1 LPLSFAM
8 RAKSTAP
15 AAIVAALGVLAAP
28 TLAWAR
34 SPVVIEGVDHDMRV
48 AIMALLPDRD
58 APTSLFDAER
68 ISEEAAA
75 RATAY
80 LRSEGYYAA
89 TVTPDATETP
99 PSARLVIAL
108 GERFIFGAP
117 QIVFEGDA
125 PDASAI
131 NAAHA
136 ALGHVAANTPARA
149 ADVLEAEGTALAA
162 LQELGYADA
171 AAGERRVVVD
181 HATGRVNVEYHLNAG
196 TLAHLGRVRAEPST
210 LFRRHFVSSLQNW
223 EDGELYHPQSI
234 SRLRRDIVSTGAV
247 SVATTHLAP
256 PGANG
261 VRDVIIDV
269 EPARRNAYE
278 LGFSYSTTDGAG
290 VEAEWTR
297 RNLTGRADSLTLN
310 ATLAEMQQ
318 SLGVEWAL
326 PHAAGL
332 DHTVRYGATIGR
344 EDLDAYTHDSV
355 ALYASVDAMPRIRVG
370 RSYGVRLSTD
380 HYDNTTGGVQDAVV
394 LSGFGDLRN
403 DSTEASLDPRDGS
416 IVDLRV
422 EPSVSTGDETLGFVR
437 GIADA
442 RVYESLLDHDALT
455 LAARAKIGWL
465 EALAGN
471 PDDVPPDRRF
481 YAGGGGSVRGYT
493 YNSIYPHERDALG
506 LAPGGQGLVEGSIE
520 ARWRFSPH
528 WGAAAFVDGGSA
540 FDDWSNATD
549 FRWGVGV
556 GVRYDLGFAP
566 LRFDIA
572 VPLDRDEAHDDFALY
587 VSLGQAF

>member
-1 LPLSFAM
+1 M
-8 RAKSTAP
+8 RVNSIGP
-15 AAIVAALGVLAAP
+15 AAVVAALGVVATP
-28 TLAWAR
+28 SLAWAR
-34 SPVVIEGVDHDMRV
+34 SPVVIEGVDHDMRD

-58 APTSLFDAER
+58 PPTSLFDAER

-89 TVTPDATETP
+89 EVATDATETP
-99 PSARLVIAL
+99 PSARLVITL
-108 GERFIFGAP
+108 GERFTFSNP
-117 QIVFEGDA
+117 QIVFDGDA

-136 ALGHVAANTPARA
+136 ALNHVSTNAPARA
-149 ADVLEAEGTALAA
+149 ADVLEAEGAA
-162 LQELGYADA
+162 LLALQNLGYADA
-171 AAGERRVVVD
+171 VAGERRVVVD

-196 TLAHLGRVRAEPST
+196 TLAHLGRVLAQPNT
-210 LFRRHFVSSLQNW
+210 LFRAHFVSSLQNW
-223 EDGELYHPQSI
+223 EDGAVYRPSSI
-234 SRLRRDIVSTGAV
+234 TRLRRDIVSTGAV

-256 PGANG
+256 PSADGT
-261 VRDVIIDV
+261 RDVIIDV
-269 EPARRNAYE
+269 EPAHRNAYE

-290 VEAEWTR
+290 VEGEWTR
-297 RNLTGRADSLTLN
+297 RNLTGHADSLTLN
-310 ATLAEMQQ
+310 ATVAEMQQ
-318 SLGVEWAL
+318 SLGIEWAQ

-332 DHTVRYGATIGR
+332 GHTVRYGATVGR

-355 ALYASVDAMPRIRVG
+355 ALYASVDAMPRIRLG
-370 RSYGVRLSTD
+370 RSYGARLSVD
-380 HYDNTTGGVQDAVV
+380 HYDNLAGGVQDAIV

-416 IVDLRV
+416 IVDLRI

-442 RVYESLLDHDALT
+442 RIYESFGDHDAIT
-455 LAARAKIGWL
+455 LAARIKAGWL
-465 EALAGN
+465 EALAGDPN
-471 PDDVPPDRRF
+471 DVPADRRF

-506 LAPGGQGLVEGSIE
+506 LAPGGQGLVEGSVE

-540 FDDWSNATD
+540 FDNWSDAGD
-549 FRWGVGV
+549 VRWGVGA
-556 GVRYDLGFAP
+556 GIRYDLGFAP

-572 VPLDRDEAHDDFALY
+572 VPLDRDEAKDDFALY
-587 VSLGQAF
+587 ISLGQAF